1 MNQRELLYIK
11 AVADTKSISK
21 AAKILFIA
29 QPSLSQ
35 SIQKIEED
43 LGLHLFNRTKQGMI
57 LTYAGEKYYLAATQ
71 ILKIY
76 NDFEIE
82 VSYMNDLKNGRI
94 TFGITTFLATHLLP
108 TVLPDFKKLCPN
120 IEIIIQEKNST
131 ELENSLTN
139 GELDF
144 AIMHMPVKKR
154 QSSLLFDPIYED
166 PFLLAT
172 EKNHPLSKYAKNVD
186 GFSFPFIDIKL
197 FKDEPF
203 IVLHSGKRIGQVAM
217 SIFEKA
223 DIIPNVVLT
232 LKNFET
238 ARRLASTGIGSTFIP
253 YEYTRIFG
261 EKYQSSYFHI
271 EQKYCASWTTCIAT
285 NKNLYIPKASKLFID
300 LVKTK
305 STNENSYSCHP

>member
-11 AVADTKSISK
+11 AIADTKSISK
-21 AAKILFIA
+21 AAKKLFIA

-43 LGLHLFNRTKQGMI
+43 LGLHLFKRTNQGML

-76 NDFEIE
+76 NDFEMEI
-82 VSYMNDLKNGRI
+82 SYINDLKSGRI
-94 TFGITTFLATHLLP
+94 TIGITNFLATHLLP

-120 IEIIIQEKNST
+120 IQVLIQEKNST
-131 ELENSLTN
+131 ELENTLIN
-139 GELDF
+139 GEIDF
-144 AIMHMPVKKR
+144 AIMHMPVTKR
-154 QSSLLFDPIYED
+154 QSSLLFDPIDDD

-172 EKNHPLSKYAKNVD
+172 EKNHPLSRHAKNID
-186 GFSFPFIDIKL
+186 GLSFPSIDLKL

-203 IVLHSGKRIGQVAM
+203 IVLHSGKRIGQVATM
-217 SIFEKA
+217 IFQKA
-223 DIIPNVVLT
+223 DIIPNIVLT

-253 YEYTRIFG
+253 YEYSKIFG
-261 EKYQSSYFHI
+261 EKYQPSYFYI
-271 EQKYCASWTTCIAT
+271 DQKYGAYWTTCIAT
-285 NKNLYIPKASKLFID
+285 SKNMYVSKASKLFID

-305 STNENSYSCHP
+305 FGNEKSPS